1 MNALLSNNLVLIA
14 LASFVISA
22 IVLYSGF
29 GLSTLLLPIFA
40 LFFPLPAA
48 IAAAV
53 QGVGVATV

>member
-48 IAAAV
+48 IAAAAA
-53 QGVGVATV
+53 GIAPGM